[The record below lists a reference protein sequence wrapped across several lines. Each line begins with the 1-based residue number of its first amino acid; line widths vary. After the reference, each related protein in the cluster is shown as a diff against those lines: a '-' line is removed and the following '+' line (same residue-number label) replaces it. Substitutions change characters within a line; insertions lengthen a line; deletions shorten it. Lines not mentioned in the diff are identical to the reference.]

1 MTEIQTKMDTLSA
14 APSKSELFDFISYS
28 SDFGNLGL
36 FIGSGFSKSVL
47 NNEFNYIA
55 LSWDALLTKGAEKFE
70 IEYSKIKK
78 EGISYPDIATKIC
91 EEIAETKN
99 IKYQEAVSKFKV
111 EISDLTG
118 WYPEKE
124 SREEYSDYLTNLD
137 PSWIITTNYDLVLEI
152 LLTGKSVPFS
162 PQESMC
168 APKDLTPIYHLHGI
182 RSNPDSIVITQEDYV
197 SLFRPNEYRQI
208 KLALTIKE
216 STVLLLG
223 YGLGDI
229 NVLTALD
236 WSNNVFGTKEENYPN
251 EIIQIV
257 KTDEPEDEP
266 YRDKNKIVIYE
277 VGQLQDFFVDYSKSN
292 SIYKAKKQ
300 EADKILSDI
309 KKKLNPDE
317 TLIDKFIDDQE
328 YRKEILKMLANFP
341 VAIISSFESFLNKVF
356 DNTWERSLPNGA
368 FGGYNENLIVQLD
381 ILTSLKLEQIPP
393 SLLGTLAYQLD
404 RIGYY
409 VGRDH
414 YGQSFSANDTF
425 NSRKNELSE
434 EIISE
439 LSNIAR
445 QHHYFYLHKLIRRI
459 RT

>member
-55 LSWDALLTKGAEKFE
+55 LSWDELLTKGAEKFE

-78 EGISYPDIATKIC
+78 DGISYPDIATKIC

-292 SIYKAKKQ
+292 SIYKAQKQ
-300 EADKILSDI
+300 KADKLLSDLQE
-309 KKKLNPDE
+309 KLNPDE
-317 TLIDKFIDDQE
+317 ALIDKFIDDQE
-328 YRKEILKMLANFP
+328 YRKDILKRLANFP
-341 VAIISSFESFLNKVF
+341 PLIISSFESFLNKVF
-356 DNTWERSLPNGA
+356 DKTWKRSFPNGA
-368 FGGYNENLIVQLD
+368 FEGYNENLIVQLD
-381 ILTSLKLEQIPP
+381 ILTTLKLEQIPP
-393 SLLGTLAYQLD
+393 SLLGTLAYQLNG
-404 RIGYY
+404 IGYY
-409 VGRDH
+409 VGRD

-434 EIISE
+434 KIISE

>member
-14 APSKSELFDFISYS
+14 TPSKSELFDFISYS

-47 NNEFNYIA
+47 NNEFKYIA
-55 LSWDALLTKGAEKFE
+55 LSWDELLKKGAEKFE
-70 IEYSKIKK
+70 IEYSEIKK
-78 EGISYPDIATKIC
+78 DGISYPDIATKIC
-91 EEIAETKN
+91 EEIAEIKN
-99 IKYQEAVSKFKV
+99 IKYQEAVSRFKV

-124 SREEYSDYLTNLD
+124 SREEYSDYLTNLAA
-137 PSWIITTNYDLVLEI
+137 SWIITTNYDLVLEI

-292 SIYKAKKQ
+292 SIYKAKK
-300 EADKILSDI
+300 EKADKLLSDLQE
-309 KKKLNPDE
+309 KLNPDE
-317 TLIDKFIDDQE
+317 VLIDKFIDDQE
-328 YRKEILKMLANFP
+328 YRKDILKRLANFP
-341 VAIISSFESFLNKVF
+341 PLIISSFESFLNKVF
-356 DNTWERSLPNGA
+356 DKTWERSLPNGA
-368 FGGYNENLIVQLD
+368 FEGYNENLIVQLD
-381 ILTSLKLEQIPP
+381 ILTTLKREQIPP
-393 SLLGTLAYQLD
+393 SLLGTLAYQLNG
-404 RIGYY
+404 IGSY
-409 VGRDH
+409 VGRD

-425 NSRKNELSE
+425 NSRKNELPE

-445 QHHYFYLHKLIRRI
+445 QHRYSRLSSLLDRI
-459 RT
+459 SI

>member
-1 MTEIQTKMDTLSA
+1 MDNLSDT
-14 APSKSELFDFISYS
+14 PSKSELFDFLSYS

-36 FIGSGFSKSVL
+36 FIGSGFSKAVL
-47 NNEFNYIA
+47 DSEFNYIA
-55 LSWDALLTKGAEKFE
+55 LSWDELLKEGARKFE
-70 IEYSKIKK
+70 VEYSNIKK
-78 EGISYPDIATKIC
+78 DGVSYPDIATKIC

-111 EISDLTG
+111 EISKLTG
-118 WYPEKE
+118 WYPEEE
-124 SREEYSDYLTNLD
+124 SREKYSDYLTTLD
-137 PSWIITTNYDLVLEI
+137 ASWIITTNYDLVLEV
-152 LLTGKSVPFS
+152 LLTGKSIPFS
-162 PQESMC
+162 PHESMC
-168 APKDLTPIYHLHGI
+168 APKDMTPIYHLHGI
-182 RSNPDSIVITQEDYV
+182 RSNPDSIVVTQEDYV

-223 YGLGDI
+223 YGLGDL

-236 WSNNVFGTKEENYPN
+236 WSNNVFGIKDENYPN
-251 EIIQIV
+251 EVIQIV

-368 FGGYNENLIVQLD
+368 FEGYNENLIVQLD
-381 ILTSLKLEQIPP
+381 ILTGLKLEQIPP

-409 VGRDH
+409 VGRDY

-445 QHHYFYLHKLIRRI
+445 QHNYFYLNKLIRRI
-459 RT
+459 PA